1 MASAIIHI
9 AVAKKLNEQLKM
21 NEKELFLGTI
31 APDISKHIGQDRKV
45 SHFLYEN
52 RIPNLNLFLKKYN
65 NSLNIPFIMGYYIH
79 LFTDY
84 LWFKYF
90 FNEITNLNTSI
101 TLLNGDTLKCSKE
114 IVTKNVSE
122 RIEKLISESDISL
135 FLPGGLGTIN
145 ELFMFLE
152 SKRSHEF
159 DKPIIIYNCC
169 GFFDEL
175 LLFLEKIYNESFTMD
190 YIKDSYFISNDI
202 DEILNYI
209 SKN

>member
-45 SHFLYEN
+45 SHFLDEN

-90 FNEITNLNTSI
+90 FNEITNLKTSI

-114 IVTKNVSE
+114 EIN
-122 RIEKLISESDISL
+122 KLIYNDYTNLNILLIEEYNLDLSL
-135 FLPGGLGTIN
+135 FYEEIEIPKVKFTEIPL
-145 ELFMFLE
+145 
-152 SKRSHEF
+152 
-159 DKPIIIYNCC
+159 DKLQIIVDQMGIIIENSKK
-169 GFFDEL
+169 
-175 LLFLEKIYNESFTMD
+175 EKTYSFNIDNVKQFINTCTD
-190 YIKDSYFISNDI
+190 LISNDI
-202 DEILNYI
+202 KMRL
-209 SKN
+209 K

>member
-9 AVAKKLNEQLKM
+9 AIAKKLNEQLKM

-31 APDISKHIGQDRKV
+31 APDISKHIGQDRKI
-45 SHFLYEN
+45 SHFLDEN

-90 FNEITNLNTSI
+90 FNEITNLKTSI

-114 IVTKNVSE
+114 EIN
-122 RIEKLISESDISL
+122 KLIYNDYTNLNILLIEEYNLDLSL
-135 FLPGGLGTIN
+135 FYEEIEIPKVKFTEIPL
-145 ELFMFLE
+145 
-152 SKRSHEF
+152 
-159 DKPIIIYNCC
+159 DKLQIIVDQMGIIIENSKK
-169 GFFDEL
+169 
-175 LLFLEKIYNESFTMD
+175 EKTYSFNIDNVKQFINTCTD
-190 YIKDSYFISNDI
+190 LISNDI
-202 DEILNYI
+202 KMRL
-209 SKN
+209 K

>member
-45 SHFLYEN
+45 SHFLDEN

-90 FNEITNLNTSI
+90 FNEITNLKTSI

-114 IVTKNVSE
+114 EIN
-122 RIEKLISESDISL
+122 KLIYNDYTNLNILLIEEYNLDLSL
-135 FLPGGLGTIN
+135 FYEEIEIPKIKFTEIPLDKLQIIVDQMGVIIEN
-145 ELFMFLE
+145 
-152 SKRSHEF
+152 SK
-159 DKPIIIYNCC
+159 K
-169 GFFDEL
+169 
-175 LLFLEKIYNESFTMD
+175 SFTYSFNLD
-190 YIKDSYFISNDI
+190 NVKQFINTCTDLISNDI
-202 DEILNYI
+202 KMRL
-209 SKN
+209 K

>member
-45 SHFLYEN
+45 SHFLDEN

-90 FNEITNLNTSI
+90 FNEITNLKTSI

-114 IVTKNVSE
+114 EIN
-122 RIEKLISESDISL
+122 KLIYNDYTNLNILLIEEYNLDLSL
-135 FLPGGLGTIN
+135 FYEEIEIPKVKFTEIPLDKLQIIVDQMGVIIENSKKEKTYSFNIDNVKQFIN
-145 ELFMFLE
+145 TCTDL
-152 SKRSHEF
+152 
-159 DKPIIIYNCC
+159 
-169 GFFDEL
+169 
-175 LLFLEKIYNESFTMD
+175 
-190 YIKDSYFISNDI
+190 ISNDI
-202 DEILNYI
+202 KMRL
-209 SKN
+209 K

>member
-45 SHFLYEN
+45 SHFLDEN

-90 FNEITNLNTSI
+90 FNEITNLKTSI

-114 IVTKNVSE
+114 EIN
-122 RIEKLISESDISL
+122 KLIYNDYTNLNILLIEEYNLDLSL
-135 FLPGGLGTIN
+135 FYEEIEIPKIKFTEIPL
-145 ELFMFLE
+145 
-152 SKRSHEF
+152 
-159 DKPIIIYNCC
+159 DKLQIIVDQMGIIIENSKK
-169 GFFDEL
+169 
-175 LLFLEKIYNESFTMD
+175 EKTYSFNIDNVKQFINTCTD
-190 YIKDSYFISNDI
+190 LISNDTKMR
-202 DEILNYI
+202 L
-209 SKN
+209 K

>member
-31 APDISKHIGQDRKV
+31 APDISKHIGQDRKI
-45 SHFLYEN
+45 SHFLDEN

-114 IVTKNVSE
+114 EIN
-122 RIEKLISESDISL
+122 KLIYNDYTNLNILLIEEYNLDLSL
-135 FLPGGLGTIN
+135 FYEEIEIPKIKFTEIPLDKLQIIVDQMGVIIEN
-145 ELFMFLE
+145 
-152 SKRSHEF
+152 SK
-159 DKPIIIYNCC
+159 K
-169 GFFDEL
+169 
-175 LLFLEKIYNESFTMD
+175 SFTYSFNLD
-190 YIKDSYFISNDI
+190 NVKQFINTCTDLISNDI
-202 DEILNYI
+202 KTRL
-209 SKN
+209 K

>member
-45 SHFLYEN
+45 SHFLDEN

-114 IVTKNVSE
+114 EIN
-122 RIEKLISESDISL
+122 KLIYNDYTNLNILLIEEYNLDLSL
-135 FLPGGLGTIN
+135 FYEEIEIPKVKFTEIPLDKLQIIVDQMGVIIEN
-145 ELFMFLE
+145 
-152 SKRSHEF
+152 SK
-159 DKPIIIYNCC
+159 K
-169 GFFDEL
+169 
-175 LLFLEKIYNESFTMD
+175 SFTYSFNLD
-190 YIKDSYFISNDI
+190 NVKQFINTCTDLISNDI
-202 DEILNYI
+202 KMRL
-209 SKN
+209 K

>member
-31 APDISKHIGQDRKV
+31 APDISKHIGQDRKI
-45 SHFLYEN
+45 SHFLDEN

-90 FNEITNLNTSI
+90 FNEITNLKTSI

-114 IVTKNVSE
+114 EIN
-122 RIEKLISESDISL
+122 KLIYNDYTNLNILLIEEYNLDLSL
-135 FLPGGLGTIN
+135 FYEEIEIPKIKFTEIPLDKLQIIVDQMGVIIEN
-145 ELFMFLE
+145 
-152 SKRSHEF
+152 SK
-159 DKPIIIYNCC
+159 K
-169 GFFDEL
+169 
-175 LLFLEKIYNESFTMD
+175 SFTYSFNLD
-190 YIKDSYFISNDI
+190 NVKQFINTCTDLISNDI
-202 DEILNYI
+202 KMRL
-209 SKN
+209 K

>member
-31 APDISKHIGQDRKV
+31 APDISKHIGQDRKI
-45 SHFLYEN
+45 SHFLDEN

-90 FNEITNLNTSI
+90 FNEITNLKTSI

-114 IVTKNVSE
+114 EIN
-122 RIEKLISESDISL
+122 KLIYNDYTNLNILLIEEYNLDLSL
-135 FLPGGLGTIN
+135 FYEEIEIPKVKFTEIPL
-145 ELFMFLE
+145 
-152 SKRSHEF
+152 
-159 DKPIIIYNCC
+159 DKLQIIVDQMGIIIENSKK
-169 GFFDEL
+169 
-175 LLFLEKIYNESFTMD
+175 EKTYSFNIDNVKQFINTCTD
-190 YIKDSYFISNDI
+190 LISNDI
-202 DEILNYI
+202 KMRPKV
-209 SKN
+209 SS

>member
-31 APDISKHIGQDRKV
+31 APDISKHIGQDRKI
-45 SHFLYEN
+45 SHFLDEN

-90 FNEITNLNTSI
+90 FNEITNLKTSI

-114 IVTKNVSE
+114 EIN
-122 RIEKLISESDISL
+122 KLIYNDYTNLNILLIEEYNLDLSL
-135 FLPGGLGTIN
+135 FYEEIEIPKIKFTEIPL
-145 ELFMFLE
+145 
-152 SKRSHEF
+152 
-159 DKPIIIYNCC
+159 DKLQIIVDQMGIIIENSKK
-169 GFFDEL
+169 
-175 LLFLEKIYNESFTMD
+175 EKTYSFNIDNVKQFINTCTD
-190 YIKDSYFISNDI
+190 LISNDI
-202 DEILNYI
+202 KMRL
-209 SKN
+209 K

>member
-31 APDISKHIGQDRKV
+31 APDISKHIGQDRKI
-45 SHFLYEN
+45 SHFLDEN

-101 TLLNGDTLKCSKE
+101 TLLNGDNIKCSKE
-114 IVTKNVSE
+114 EIN
-122 RIEKLISESDISL
+122 KLIYNDYTNLNILLIEEYNLDLSL
-135 FLPGGLGTIN
+135 FYEEIEIPKIKFTEIPL
-145 ELFMFLE
+145 
-152 SKRSHEF
+152 
-159 DKPIIIYNCC
+159 DKLQIIVDQMGIIIENSKK
-169 GFFDEL
+169 
-175 LLFLEKIYNESFTMD
+175 EKTYSFNIDNVKQFINTCTD
-190 YIKDSYFISNDI
+190 LISNDTKMR
-202 DEILNYI
+202 L
-209 SKN
+209 K